1 MKYVYQGPPYNTYRK
16 GTKIKIDP
24 QKYVYQGSPYN
35 SYKIKTKNRTRQNR
49 PSEIGLSGVPHII
62 RIKSG

>member
-24 QKYVYQGSPYN
+24 QKYVYQGSPIIAI
-35 SYKIKTKNRTRQNR
+35 YKKKTRQNR